1 MFSSNKKTTSSSSSA
16 PAIDN
21 SHQVET
27 MIGKSTT
34 FQGTITSDTSIRIEG
49 AFEGSIASKGDV
61 FIGPNGKVT
70 ADLFAKNVTISGQVI
85 GNVSVDEKL
94 ELLAG
99 SSLNGDIKVRK
110 LVIEEGAIFK
120 GISETRNDSSKSVIP
135 DSMPKT
141 PIPPIPPVPPQE
153 DN

>member
-1 MFSSNKKTTSSSSSA
+1 MFSSNKKSTSSSTTS
-16 PAIDN
+16 IDN

-70 ADLFAKNVTISGQVI
+70 ADLFAKNVTISGNVV

-94 ELLAG
+94 ELMAG

-120 GISETRNDSSKSVIP
+120 GISETRSDSSKSVIP
-135 DSMPKT
+135 DTAPKT

-153 DN
+153 